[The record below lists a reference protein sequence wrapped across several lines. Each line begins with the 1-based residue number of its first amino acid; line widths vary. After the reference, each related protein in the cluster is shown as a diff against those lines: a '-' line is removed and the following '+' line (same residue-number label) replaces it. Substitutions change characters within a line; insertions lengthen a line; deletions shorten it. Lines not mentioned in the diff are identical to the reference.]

1 MIFCPN
7 VHKQNSFFQ
16 EKRVEKNCHIDK
28 KIVLRKLVKSYSSEI
43 QKDMIIGSTL
53 RYNRTVIHLF
63 YPDSFCP

>member
-7 VHKQNSFFQ
+7 VHKQGLFFQ

-28 KIVLRKLVKSYSSEI
+28 KNMLRKLVKSYSYEI

-53 RYNRTVIHLF
+53 RYNHTAIHLF
-63 YPDSFCP
+63 CPDSFCP